1 MCDVRVQV
9 PVASTASRCGAENS
23 FTELSEQLHTCT
35 TKLFRREKEK
45 KKKKKSQMQGQEGEP
60 ARTEKKAGSV
70 GENAKKK
77 KKKER
82 KGKKQTFTSCP
93 HGVSD

>member
-45 KKKKKSQMQGQEGEP
+45 KKKKRAKCRGRRESQHTQKRKPVQLAKMQ
-60 ARTEKKAGSV
+60 
-70 GENAKKK
+70 KK